1 MTSRRS
7 LLLGAG
13 ATWGAACAGRLARHR
28 PSIAQP
34 DARVAAVEASLGGR
48 VGVFAFEL
56 GSGDALAHRSD
67 ERFAMCSTFKALLA
81 AAVLARVDAGLLSL
95 ERTLPF
101 GTADL
106 IDHSPV
112 TRAHVAAGALSI
124 AELAAAAVV
133 VSDNTAANLLLG
145 AVGGPPA
152 LTAWVR
158 GLGDPATRLDRLEP
172 ALNANV
178 RGDLRDTTTPRSMA
192 RTLARVTAGAAL
204 APASRERLVAW
215 MKACTTGRNRLRA
228 RLPAAWDA
236 GDKTGTG
243 NDGAA
248 GDVAI
253 AFPPGRAPVAIAVY
267 FSETPAGPDAR
278 DAAFARVGQIVT
290 DTFA

>member
-13 ATWGAACAGRLARHR
+13 TLWGAACAGRLGPKRAAPPDPRLAALET
-28 PSIAQP
+28 SI
-34 DARVAAVEASLGGR
+34 GGR

-56 GSGDALAHRSD
+56 GSGNVLAHRAD
-67 ERFAMCSTFKALLA
+67 DRFAMCSTFKALLA

-95 ERTLPF
+95 ERRLPF
-101 GTADL
+101 APADL

-112 TRAHVAAGALSI
+112 TRAHAAAGALSVG
-124 AELAAAAVV
+124 ELAAAAVV

-145 AVGGPPA
+145 ALGGPAA
-152 LTAWVR
+152 LTEWVR

-172 ALNANV
+172 ALNANGP
-178 RGDLRDTTTPRSMA
+178 GDLRDTTTPRAMA
-192 RTLARVTAGAAL
+192 RTLAQVTTGSPL

-228 RLPAAWDA
+228 GLPAAWDA

-243 NDGAA
+243 NNGVA

-253 AFPPGRAPVAIAVY
+253 AFPPGRAAVAVAAY
-267 FSETPAGPDAR
+267 FSETAAGPDAR
-278 DAAFARVGQIVT
+278 DAAFAHIGQIVA